1 MFGNAMHGRIFAAI
15 MTLRAGGR
23 LANPLTLPDVLRDDP
38 GLAGSITTMGNA
50 VFRQACFLAVFLGF
64 LRVTGACR
72 RPRR

>member
-50 VFRQACFLAVFLGF
+50 VFRYEEASGPGFPLRSPTRPAVS
-64 LRVTGACR
+64 
-72 RPRR
+72 